1 VIIKSFLILS
11 ILFNFIGMHGMA
23 DKFDNAVVRE
33 WSGNRKEAMAS
44 DYSIALPDIMPLP
57 QIRAGAPKATAN
69 ARHYIL
75 ADLETGKILASKD
88 ENAHV
93 PIASTTKIM
102 TAVLALE
109 DYKLDDVVTIS
120 AAASTQIGADTYLQ
134 PGEKITVENLLNCL
148 LIKSGNDAAYA
159 LAENM
164 NDPGETGVTKF
175 VAAMNKKAKELGM
188 KDSEYHDPAGLDV
201 TGYVSAHDLF
211 LVTKHALTFDT
222 FREIVK
228 KDKASVTNVNGTIW
242 HQLDQSNRLVG
253 EYKYPGAMGVK
264 TGYMPEAG
272 HCLVGAATRD
282 GHTLVAIDLN
292 TYLDSASA
300 SADEA
305 KRLLD
310 WGFANVK
317 WE

>member
-1 VIIKSFLILS
+1 
-11 ILFNFIGMHGMA
+11 MHGMA
-23 DKFDNAVVRE
+23 DKFDNAITRE
-33 WSGNRKEAMAS
+33 WSGNRKDALAS
-44 DYSIALPDIMPLP
+44 DYNIALPDILPMPQVKP
-57 QIRAGAPKATAN
+57 GAIKATAN

-75 ADLETGKILASKD
+75 ADLDSGKVLAQKD
-88 ENAHV
+88 QNAKV

-109 DYKLDDVVTIS
+109 NYELDDVVTIS
-120 AAASTQIGADTYLQ
+120 EKAAYQIGADTFLR

-164 NDPGETGVTKF
+164 NEPGEVGIEKF
-175 VAAMNKKAKELGM
+175 VAAMNLKAKELSM
-188 KDSEYHDPAGLDV
+188 KNSEYHDPAGLDV
-201 TGYVSAHDLF
+201 TGYASAYDLF
-211 LVTKHALTFDT
+211 LVTKHALSFDK

-228 KDKASVTNVNGTIW
+228 KDHEAVTNVDGNIW
-242 HQLDQSNRLVG
+242 HQLDQSNRLVAD
-253 EYKYPGAMGVK
+253 YKYPGAIGVK

-292 TYLDSASA
+292 TYLDTPTA